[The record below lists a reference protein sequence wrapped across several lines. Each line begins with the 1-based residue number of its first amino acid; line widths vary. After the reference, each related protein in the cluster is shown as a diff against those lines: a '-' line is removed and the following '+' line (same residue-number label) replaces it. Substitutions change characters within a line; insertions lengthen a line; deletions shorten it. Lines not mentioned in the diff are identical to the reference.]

1 MSKRALIGGFLFV
14 VCLAMLWGIRGQ
26 RSQLANLGS
35 EQQQL
40 LTAKGD
46 GVASSRPVETTGASF
61 GTLPQTLVP
70 TPELL
75 RLRNEVTRLTE
86 RRRELASVRAENER
100 LRAQVA
106 SRGTNY
112 PNPIGLPT
120 AYVRTGE
127 ARMVGYNTPD
137 DTLQSMLWAVRNHD
151 LTNLLHAYTPEMAG
165 RLLSKFGQS
174 RQSIEDF
181 LRDAAS
187 MPGLGVVG
195 RKQVT
200 NNSTMEVEVTIIPG
214 KPGNPIPFRQINGQW
229 KIAAGF

>member
-1 MSKRALIGGFLFV
+1 
-14 VCLAMLWGIRGQ
+14 
-26 RSQLANLGS
+26 
-35 EQQQL
+35 
-40 LTAKGD
+40 
-46 GVASSRPVETTGASF
+46 
-61 GTLPQTLVP
+61 
-70 TPELL
+70 
-75 RLRNEVTRLTE
+75 
-86 RRRELASVRAENER
+86 
-100 LRAQVA
+100 
-106 SRGTNY
+106 
-112 PNPIGLPT
+112 
-120 AYVRTGE
+120 
-127 ARMVGYNTPD
+127 MVGYNTPD